1 MLKNVLFICMLGVFL
16 ATYSQSPP
24 QIQIPKYSVQYVC
37 PPCGCS
43 KDGQLFDAPAICS
56 ECNMAYTSQL
66 TGMEDKPRNTI
77 SRKTAAIVLFNG
89 ADIMDVTGPMSVF
102 EHAGFNVITVA
113 KNTEAK
119 AIGMYMRLSP
129 DYTFA
134 NLPQV
139 DIIMVPGGGAAESNQ
154 DMEIVQWLKERAGET
169 DTMFSVCSGAF
180 FLGLAG
186 LLDGN
191 EATTF
196 ASLIPNLKA
205 QFPNAKVLNDV
216 KYTNNGHIITS
227 SGLSSGI
234 DASFEVVAKYY
245 GVGRA
250 QDVANRMEYPWKR
263 KQDYA
268 RSQLADNF
276 ILSMGDLVRRFA
288 TKYHFSE
295 GDMTTWE
302 YKYVL
307 WEGVDIDEFMKF
319 MGNEFQKLPE
329 FTLEKETPNEFI
341 GEYTHPVLG
350 RGQVELILQSTDEGV
365 EASLRA
371 RRKQPYNF

>member
-1 MLKNVLFICMLGVFL
+1 
-16 ATYSQSPP
+16 
-24 QIQIPKYSVQYVC
+24 
-37 PPCGCS
+37 
-43 KDGQLFDAPAICS
+43 
-56 ECNMAYTSQL
+56 
-66 TGMEDKPRNTI
+66 MEDKPRNGIT
-77 SRKTAAIVLFNG
+77 RKTVAILLFDG

-102 EHAGFNVITVA
+102 EHAGFHVVTVA
-113 KNTEAK
+113 KNSEAK

-139 DIIMVPGGGAAESNQ
+139 DVITVPGGGAAESNQ
-154 DMEIVQWLKERAGET
+154 DMEIVQWLKERDGET
-169 DTMFSVCSGAF
+169 DTLFSVCSGAF

-191 EATTF
+191 DATTF
-196 ASLIPNLKA
+196 ASLIPTLKT

-263 KQDYA
+263 KHDYA

-276 ILSMGDLVRRFA
+276 ILSIGDLVRRFA

-295 GDMTTWE
+295 GDMNTWE
-302 YKYVL
+302 YKYLL
-307 WEGVDIDEFMKF
+307 WEGVDVYEFMKF
-319 MGNEFQKLPE
+319 MADELQKLPE
-329 FTLEKETPNEFI
+329 FALEKETRKELI
-341 GEYTHPVLG
+341 GEYVHPVLG
-350 RGQVELILQSTDEGV
+350 RGRVELKLQNTDNGM
-365 EASLRA
+365 EASLSAQRIMN
-371 RRKQPYNF
+371 PNS